1 MLTCAKFRLETKVNQ
16 VLRVSSLGALFRV
29 DATPHSTVDDA
40 TTDRDAFSLLQN
52 CLLMV
57 LSDKKDINYASL
69 HINYIFGIHSW
80 FSPYTLFMIQP
91 HIWCSKLLIAFRQAD
106 PPSPSSPLPAHHL
119 SAALPSPTLVWHR
132 WGCPTHHSTAC
143 YLVPSSYHYR
153 IAWCCH
159 LDLVFRLGV
168 GLASIHHRKLWP
180 LCYTSY
186 SHWGSSWRRASP
198 SLSPAQR
205 TFQRIFASTTVY
217 MSSIFVSTTKDV
229 SAPPLACRTRIRWQM
244 KNQFCF
250 KSLNMRF
257 FWK

>member
-153 IAWCCH
+153 IAMMLPPWSCFSPRCRLSKHTPPQTVATLLH
-159 LDLVFRLGV
+159 LLFTLG
-168 GLASIHHRKLWP
+168 L
-180 LCYTSY
+180 
-186 SHWGSSWRRASP
+186 
-198 SLSPAQR
+198 
-205 TFQRIFASTTVY
+205 
-217 MSSIFVSTTKDV
+217 
-229 SAPPLACRTRIRWQM
+229 
-244 KNQFCF
+244 
-250 KSLNMRF
+250 
-257 FWK
+257 